1 MDVNLC
7 VMLIM
12 LVGYFSVLSALY
24 GAGTLLKRIKVHT
37 FFKNS
42 VTYRILKW
50 LVQKYKNVKNTIS
63 SNKNLGGK

>member
-1 MDVNLC
+1 MCLSVISVDVNLC

-24 GAGTLLKRIKVHT
+24 GAGTLLKRIKAHT

-42 VTYRILKW
+42 ITYRILKW
-50 LVQKYKNVKNTIS
+50 LIQKYKNVKI
-63 SNKNLGGK
+63 